1 MTRRYQAKPGS
12 PRVEETELG
21 VLRNQD
27 IRYIKNIENKF
38 LKVKITMFNIK
49 NTLDEINRIL
59 DNKEDTL
66 MTCI

>member
-1 MTRRYQAKPGS
+1 MMRRYQAKPGS

-38 LKVKITMFNIK
+38 LKVKITMFNIQ
-49 NTLDEINRIL
+49 NTLVRL
-59 DNKEDTL
+59 TGY
-66 MTCI
+66 